1 MTNRVTGNFSAGAS
15 LTNGSTASL
24 SARARWRRGRP
35 QVLARL
41 RGNFLESVLNL
52 PVPANLGT
60 PGAANSRLLTNSG
73 PAIDDV
79 SHSPVLPQPGQKVLV
94 TARVHDPD
102 GATNILLRY
111 RLDPSA
117 TLVSV
122 PMNDAGTNGDAIAGD
137 GLFTAPIPAQPSGTL
152 AAFRLEATDGL
163 GATSRF
169 PTAQVMYPGD
179 AEQRESLVRFGEPA
193 SAGTFGVYRLW
204 LTKATH
210 DAWVGRSVASNDP
223 LDATFLYGS
232 TRVIYNAGAWYSGAF
247 SSSVPYNSPTGNI
260 CAYSISFPA
269 DDLLLGSDEANLDWP
284 AYHRSGQQDQISH
297 WISAQMG
304 LPFLHR
310 RYVHVIVNGVGA
322 SQRGLGAGI
331 FTNSAKVYEDGQ
343 QPGGDFLD
351 QWYPGNAE
359 GDLFKLDAWS
369 EAGFGAYPQLVNY
382 VTIFSSN
389 HLSNRGSRFIP
400 DLSKR

>member
-1 MTNRVTGNFSAGAS
+1 MIDDVEVRYLTNGVNAGPNLMANGAFNSGLSDWGPAGNHILSSHLPTGGFGNSGGLWLRATGRGEPVTNRVTGNFSAGAS

-102 GATNILLRY
+102 GATNFLLRY

-137 GLFTAPIPAQPSGTL
+137 GLFTAPIPAQPPGTL

-260 CAYSISFPA
+260 CAYVRMLAERVRDPSRAATTTTLSTR
-269 DDLLLGSDEANLDWP
+269 L
-284 AYHRSGQQDQISH
+284 
-297 WISAQMG
+297 
-304 LPFLHR
+304 
-310 RYVHVIVNGVGA
+310 VV
-322 SQRGLGAGI
+322 RG
-331 FTNSAKVYEDGQ
+331 T
-343 QPGGDFLD
+343 
-351 QWYPGNAE
+351 
-359 GDLFKLDAWS
+359 
-369 EAGFGAYPQLVNY
+369 
-382 VTIFSSN
+382 SSTT
-389 HLSNRGSRFIP
+389 
-400 DLSKR
+400 